1 MVISKITRPTQKN
14 VLFFFLNARSHPKMV
29 VSKITSSHQTMAISK
44 ITIFLQT
51 NSYLQGLLDPIKQWL
66 FLKLPDSMKHLC
78 IQLVIFHKTLVIS
91 KSYQIPLNTYF
102 IKQ

>member
-66 FLKLPDSMKHLC
+66 FLKLPDSIKHL
-78 IQLVIFHKTLVIS
+78 LLHTT
-91 KSYQIPLNTYF
+91 SYFPQNIGYF
-102 IKQ
+102 